1 MFKIGYSLNSAEPLQ
16 IEDVCNSLVNYGY
29 SGVELSFQKEQFDP
43 LAISDARIN
52 EIRDYFTT
60 SLISPICISTATT
73 MFLSNVPHEPSL
85 INLEQEDRARRA
97 DLIKRGL
104 LLAKIIGVPLVSFQS
119 GYLRDEHAGMQR
131 GEIMFNLSV
140 EIKQL
145 LSNAGDNV
153 SLVIE
158 PEPGMFI
165 ETISDAQELVDLVND
180 GRFGLH
186 LDIGHVYCTE
196 EQYIEAIKTNAS
208 RAKYIH
214 IADIKT
220 GFNMKFAAVDDRDI
234 GSLIKNNTDDRDAIL
249 YDLNDSGL
257 YLYIHGNKRF
267 IVGPEALICKLDKKF
282 DLPALIIEEE
292 FLSQRLTID
301 IKQEIDAYLDS
312 IPGVKYDRVL
322 HAYGAVATLRL
333 GNSSQSQVISD
344 VVCNTIKGKVHY
356 HERFGMGNIEY
367 SSVFS
372 ALIESGYNGYCTV
385 ELYNHA
391 RLWREVAPAS
401 VKYILSR
408 VLANFGWNCSDFGH
422 IDHRTVIA
430 PYVRCAD
437 ANIGSEG
444 GVAVLYDLRLSQPN
458 KEVLPTNALH
468 TLEHCFLKVL
478 PSVLPGFVGV
488 GPMGCQ
494 TGLYLTTAFPI
505 RRKVMEAAIETVLHQ
520 ICEMEEIPFQSEA
533 MCGMAANHDLSTAKN
548 IAYSV
553 AIAMEAS
560 LLEVDDD

>member
-16 IEDVCNSLVNYGY
+16 IEDVCNSLVHYGY
-29 SGVELSFQKEQFDP
+29 SGVELSFQKAQFDP
-43 LAISDARIN
+43 LAISAARIN
-52 EIRDYFTT
+52 EIRDYFKA

-85 INLEQEDRARRA
+85 INVKHEDRARRA

-104 LLAKIIGVPLVSFQS
+104 LLAEIIGVPLVSFQS
-119 GYLRDEHAGMQR
+119 GYLRDEHTGLQR
-131 GEIMFNLSV
+131 GEVMFNLSV

-145 LSNAGDNV
+145 LSSAGDDV

-165 ETISDAQELVDLVND
+165 ESISDAQELIDLVND
-180 GRFGLH
+180 SRFGLH

-196 EQYIEAIKTNAS
+196 ERYIEAIKINAAH
-208 RAKYIH
+208 AKYIH
-214 IADIKT
+214 IADIKP

-234 GSLIKNNTDDRDAIL
+234 GNLIQNNTAHRDAIL

-257 YLYIHGNKRF
+257 YLYIHGNQRF
-267 IVGPEALICKLDKKF
+267 IVGPEALICRLDKTF
-282 DLPALIIEEE
+282 NMPVLIIEEE
-292 FLSQRLTID
+292 FLSQRFSID
-301 IKQEIDAYLDS
+301 VKQEIDAYISS
-312 IPGVKYDRVL
+312 IPGVKYARAL

-333 GNSSQSQVISD
+333 GNSSQPQVISD
-344 VVCNTIKGKVHY
+344 VVCNTINGKVHY
-356 HERFGMGNIEY
+356 HERLGIGNIDY

-372 ALIESGYNGYCTV
+372 ALIESRYNGYCVV

-391 RLWREVAPAS
+391 KLWRDVAPAS

-408 VLANFGWNCSDFGH
+408 VLASFGWEASHFGH

-437 ANIGSEG
+437 ANIGPEG
-444 GVAVLYDLRLSQPN
+444 GIAVLYDLRLSQPN
-458 KEVLPTNALH
+458 KEALPTNALH
-468 TLEHCFLKVL
+468 TLEHCFLEVL

-494 TGLYLTTAFPI
+494 TGLYLTTAFPV
-505 RRKVMEAAIETVLHQ
+505 RRDVMEAAIKSVLYR
-520 ICEMEEIPFQSEA
+520 ISAMEAIPFQSEA
-533 MCGMAANHDLSTAKN
+533 MCGMASNHDLSTAKN
-548 IAYSV
+548 IASSV
-553 AIAMEAS
+553 AVAMQSS
-560 LLEVDDD
+560 LLEIDDD